1 VVEKEESCP
10 ETTTTDERDSGDL
23 AVEEESVALYLNMI
37 PTHTGT
43 LISKSDHI
51 FFLYATLFML
61 TNSNV
66 NCVSVVDL
74 IVMYQNYKLG
84 CHGVE
89 NIFHSNTHVF

>member
-1 VVEKEESCP
+1 VEKEDSCP

-43 LISKSDHI
+43 LIFKSDHI
-51 FFLYATLFML
+51 FLLHATLFLL
-61 TNSNV
+61 T
-66 NCVSVVDL
+66 VVDL
-74 IVMYQNYKLG
+74 IITYQTYKLG

-89 NIFHSNTHVF
+89 NGFHSKTHV

>member
-1 VVEKEESCP
+1 VEKEDSCP

-37 PTHTGT
+37 PTHRGT
-43 LISKSDHI
+43 LIFKSDHI
-51 FFLYATLFML
+51 FFLYATLFLL

-66 NCVSVVDL
+66 NCVPVVDL
-74 IVMYQNYKLG
+74 IIMYRNYKLG

-89 NIFHSNTHVF
+89 NLFHSNTHKY